1 MVRRAAAGELVVD
14 FTPEPRLVTVL
25 FSDIVGFTR
34 MSNILQSSRIAE
46 LLNEYLA
53 EMTRAIFANGGTVD
67 KFVGDAVM
75 AIYGSPE
82 ELTPEEQVRRAVAS
96 ARAMLEALDRLNG
109 RWQSMRLIGDNGVP
123 PVKFRCGIHQGN
135 AVVGMFGSPE
145 RSDYTAIG
153 PSVNIAARLEEAAE
167 PNTILVSA
175 TVAQYLDSRMVKEYG
190 FLKLKGM
197 DKDILGFVVSRSP
210 ISED

>member
-1 MVRRAAAGELVVD
+1 MQLRRLQKSGGQLIQQMVNQELNYYLTESVLQRFLPSEMVQRAAAGELVLD
-14 FTPEPRLVTVL
+14 FTPETRLVTVL

-96 ARAMLEALDRLNG
+96 AQAMLEALDRLNG
-109 RWQSMRLIGDNGVP
+109 LSLIH
-123 PVKFRCGIHQGN
+123 I
-135 AVVGMFGSPE
+135 
-145 RSDYTAIG
+145 
-153 PSVNIAARLEEAAE
+153 
-167 PNTILVSA
+167 
-175 TVAQYLDSRMVKEYG
+175 
-190 FLKLKGM
+190 
-197 DKDILGFVVSRSP
+197 
-210 ISED
+210 

>member
-1 MVRRAAAGELVVD
+1 MMPVVSGLDLIKMIREEKQLRGTPIILLTAKADEDARIEGVERGADAYLSKPFNDRELFAEVRNLLVLKENERRMEELNSYLTESVLRRFLPPEMVRRAAAGELVVD

-96 ARAMLEALDRLNG
+96 AQAMLEALDL
-109 RWQSMRLIGDNGVP
+109 SLIH
-123 PVKFRCGIHQGN
+123 I
-135 AVVGMFGSPE
+135 
-145 RSDYTAIG
+145 
-153 PSVNIAARLEEAAE
+153 
-167 PNTILVSA
+167 
-175 TVAQYLDSRMVKEYG
+175 
-190 FLKLKGM
+190 
-197 DKDILGFVVSRSP
+197 
-210 ISED
+210 